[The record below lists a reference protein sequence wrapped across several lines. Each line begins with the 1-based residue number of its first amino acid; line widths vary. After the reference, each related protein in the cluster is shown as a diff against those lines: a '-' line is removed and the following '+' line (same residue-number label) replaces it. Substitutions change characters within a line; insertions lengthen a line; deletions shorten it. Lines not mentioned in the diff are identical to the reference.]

1 MVMFTQKYS
10 GPAFR
15 FVFFGT
21 SFFATEILNALEQYG
36 LTPSLLVA
44 TPDAPQGRRL
54 ILTSP
59 PTKVWAESR
68 GIPVYQPTTLKDGE
82 AVKRL
87 ARENADIFLVASYGK
102 IIPQAVFELPKRKTL
117 NIHPSLLPKLRGA
130 SPIQTAIVSDTR
142 DTGVTIIQIDEK
154 MDHGPIVAQEK
165 LNLSEWPVTTA
176 ELKTIS
182 AKKSI
187 EMLVKALP
195 DWLSGKL
202 IPTPQNESE
211 VTFTKMITKAE
222 GEIDLS
228 GNAYQN
234 FLKIKAYT
242 PWPGTYFFVKNGDT
256 QVRVIIKSA
265 IYKNKTLEILRVI
278 PEGKKEMNYS
288 DFLKGLRK
296 S

>member
-1 MVMFTQKYS
+1 MFTQKYS

-21 SFFATEILNALEQYG
+21 SFFATEILNTLEQYG
-36 LTPSLLVA
+36 LTPTLIVA

-59 PTKVWAESR
+59 LTKVWAESR
-68 GIPVYQPTTLKDGE
+68 GIPVFQPTTLKDGE

-87 ARENADIFLVASYGK
+87 AKENADIFLVASYGK
-102 IIPQAVFELPKRKTL
+102 IIPQAIFELPKRKTL

-142 DTGVTIIQIDEK
+142 NTGVTIIQIDEK

-165 LNLSEWPVTTA
+165 LQLTEWPVTTA

-182 AKKSI
+182 AKKAI
-187 EMLVKALP
+187 AMLVNALP
-195 DWLSGKL
+195 DWLKGTLVPK
-202 IPTPQNESE
+202 PQNEPDA
-211 VTFTKMITKAE
+211 TFTKMISKAD
-222 GEIDLS
+222 GEISLS
-228 GNAYQN
+228 GDPYQN

-242 PWPGTYFFVKNGDT
+242 PWPGTYFFVKKGDVD
-256 QVRVIIKSA
+256 VRVIIKSA
-265 IYKNKTLEILRVI
+265 IFKNKALEILRII

-288 DFLKGLRK
+288 DFLKGIKR
-296 S
+296 

>member
-1 MVMFTQKYS
+1 MFTQKYS

-36 LTPSLLVA
+36 LTPTLIVP
-44 TPDAPQGRRL
+44 TPDSPQGRRL

-68 GIPVYQPTTLKDGE
+68 GIPVFQPTSLKDGE
-82 AVKRL
+82 VLRRL
-87 ARENADIFLVASYGK
+87 TKENADLFLVASYGK
-102 IIPQAVFELPKRKTL
+102 IIPQAIFELPKRKTL

-165 LNLSEWPVTTA
+165 LTLTDWPVTTA
-176 ELKTIS
+176 ELKSIS
-182 AKKSI
+182 AKKAVEI
-187 EMLVKALP
+187 LVKALP
-195 DWLSGKL
+195 NWLNGSL
-202 IPTPQNESE
+202 VPTPQNEAE
-211 VTFTKMITKAE
+211 ATFTKMITKAE

-228 GNAYQN
+228 GDPYQN

-278 PEGKKEMNYS
+278 PEGKKEMNYA